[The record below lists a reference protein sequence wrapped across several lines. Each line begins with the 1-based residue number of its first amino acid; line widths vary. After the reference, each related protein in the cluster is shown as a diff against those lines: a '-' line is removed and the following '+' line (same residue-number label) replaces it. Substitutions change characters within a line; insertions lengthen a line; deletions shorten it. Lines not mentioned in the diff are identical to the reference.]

1 MEENEKQTGPIIL
14 IPKDTTPQQLETSIS
29 AFNQPLAN
37 LLTHVGLPTEN
48 ILSPIEERR
57 KVIYALESTIEILT
71 LEEREKSIY
80 LSKFTVAVSVGL
92 FDGAL
97 IMDPNPPTG

>member
-1 MEENEKQTGPIIL
+1 MNNDKPVIRQIVL
-14 IPKDTTPQQLETSIS
+14 IPKNETHENIENSIA

-37 LLTHVGLPTEN
+37 LLTHIGLPTEN

-57 KVIYALESTIEILT
+57 KIIFALESTIEVLPIQ
-71 LEEREKSIY
+71 ERLKSTY

-92 FDGAL
+92 FYGA
-97 IMDPNPPTG
+97 